1 MKQALALCFVMM
13 LALPAL
19 ATGLSES
26 TLTVQPTDPST
37 ATSTPPAGPWTG
49 VVGMG
54 PIAFPRY
61 SGGTATQTWFIPLVS
76 ASYADIAYIEP
87 LRAGFYLWGND
98 DHTKGLGV
106 AIEPRLGYS
115 SADGPRLG
123 GLAKRKNSVE
133 GGPTFDWDL
142 GVFQLSVS
150 LMMDLTGSSRG
161 NSARLYAYRE
171 LITGPAL
178 KLGAFAGLDRLGS
191 KTANYFFGV
200 APSEA
205 ILNRPSFQ
213 TGSAINS
220 TAGFDGRY
228 RLSERYSV
236 LFGAQTYR
244 LGGGLAHSPII
255 ETRQSALGWLGLGWN
270 L

>member
-1 MKQALALCFVMM
+1 MKHALALCFVMM
-13 LALPAL
+13 VALPAA

-26 TLTVQPTDPST
+26 TATVQSTDTST
-37 ATSTPPAGPWTG
+37 ATSTPPAGTWTG

-76 ASYADIAYIEP
+76 ATYADIAYIEP

-98 DHTKGLGV
+98 DRTKGFGV

-115 SADGPRLG
+115 PVDGPRLG
-123 GLAKRKNSVE
+123 GLARRKNSVE

-150 LMMDLTGSSRG
+150 LMTDLTGSSRG
-161 NSARLYAYRE
+161 NSARFYAYRE
-171 LITGPAL
+171 LVTGPSL

-205 ILNRPSFQ
+205 TLNRASFQ

-236 LFGAQTYR
+236 LFGAQTTR
-244 LGGGLAHSPII
+244 LGGGLAHSPIV
-255 ETRQSALGWLGLGWN
+255 ESRQGTLGWLGLGWN

>member
-1 MKQALALCFVMM
+1 MKQALALCFVMLM
-13 LALPAL
+13 ALSAS

-26 TLTVQPTDPST
+26 NAIVQPTD
-37 ATSTPPAGPWTG
+37 TSTTASASPGGPWTG
-49 VVGMG
+49 VVGVG

-76 ASYADIAYIEP
+76 ATYSDIAYIEP
-87 LRAGFYLWGND
+87 LRAGVYLWGND

-115 SADGPRLG
+115 PVDGPRLG

-150 LMMDLTGSSRG
+150 LMTDLTGSSRG

-178 KLGAFAGLDRLGS
+178 KLGMFAGLDRLGA

-205 ILNRPSFQ
+205 IVGRPSFQ

-220 TAGFDGRY
+220 TAGVDGRY

-244 LGGGLAHSPII
+244 LGGGLSHSPLI

>member
-1 MKQALALCFVMM
+1 MKHALALCFVMM
-13 LALPAL
+13 VALPAA

-26 TLTVQPTDPST
+26 TATVQPTDTST
-37 ATSTPPAGPWTG
+37 ATSPPPAGPWTG

-76 ASYADIAYIEP
+76 ATYADIAYIEP

-98 DHTKGLGV
+98 DRTKGLGV

-115 SADGPRLG
+115 PVDGPRLG
-123 GLAKRKNSVE
+123 GLARRKNSVE

-150 LMMDLTGSSRG
+150 LMTDLTGSSRG

-171 LITGPAL
+171 LVTGPSL

-205 ILNRPSFQ
+205 TLNRASFQ

-236 LFGAQTYR
+236 LFGAQTTR
-244 LGGGLAHSPII
+244 LGGGLAHSPIV
-255 ETRQSALGWLGLGWN
+255 ESRQGTLGWLGLGWN